1 MESLI
6 SGIVQGLT
14 EFLPVSSSGHLVLV
28 HSFFGFAEP
37 NVFFDICLHVAT
49 LGAIVLYFSR
59 DIVILVRERNTK
71 WLIYIAV
78 ATVPAVLA
86 ALVFE
91 KRISVFFVSP
101 RKVSFMLVLTA
112 LALFAGQLS
121 LWKRTR
127 PGKGPT
133 FFSSLLV
140 GIAQACALLPG
151 VSRSGMTI
159 STGLSAG
166 MKAEEAFR
174 FSFLLSV
181 PIVIAAAAYKA
192 LTLDVGAIMS
202 ENLKSY
208 AIGMASAFVTG
219 LLSLYL
225 LWRVLRGKRLFIF
238 GVYCLTLGVIGIFF
252 WR

>member
-1 MESLI
+1 MTITESLI

-49 LGAIVLYFSR
+49 LGAVVLYFSR
-59 DIVILVRERNTK
+59 DILTLVRERNIK
-71 WLIYIAV
+71 WLVYIAV

-91 KRISVFFVSP
+91 KRISVFFASP
-101 RKVSFMLVLTA
+101 RKVAFMLV
-112 LALFAGQLS
+112 AGQLS

-127 PGKGPT
+127 PGKAPT
-133 FFSSLLV
+133 FFSSLMV
-140 GIAQACALLPG
+140 GLAQACALLPG

-159 STGLSAG
+159 SMGLSAG

-174 FSFLLSV
+174 FSFLLSI
-181 PIVIAAAAYKA
+181 PIIIAAAAYKA

-202 ENLKSY
+202 ENLTGY

-225 LWRVLRGKRLFIF
+225 LWRVIRGKRLFIF
-238 GVYCLTLGVIGIFF
+238 GMYCLALGVIGIFF